1 MGRYVAQS
9 ADHLKDT
16 IYVGLVRGLFTT
28 ATPSLVMS
36 LVFALCVGLV
46 GTYYQDRAILVAGVV
61 GIAASVVRLWTIA
74 RFKPEAFS
82 DGLAPARAR
91 KLERWFAMA
100 YMSFAASLGTY
111 GALVFAS
118 PMPEVHMLVACLL
131 VGYCAGVAA
140 GIGLRPAIAIP
151 AMLVAM
157 VPAIIVAALRLEPM
171 YVGMAAI
178 TSALLAAGCRSVLE
192 RHRLTVAEIGKRIT
206 FESLARRDELTQLPN
221 RLALRE
227 SFERDFVRAPDH
239 GLIAVHYLD
248 LDGFKPVNDQFGH
261 PVGDALLGAVSRRI
275 DDLLRD
281 GDIVAR
287 LGGDEFAILQRG
299 LRHADETEL
308 MVQRLVHSL
317 RQPFHVAGHDIRIS
331 ACIGTVTSSDR
342 NADLE
347 YLLERADQAL
357 YAAKR
362 RGKGSV
368 ERAAAA

>member
-1 MGRYVAQS
+1 MTQP
-9 ADHLKDT
+9 ADHVTDT

-36 LVFALCVGLV
+36 VVFAVCVALV
-46 GTYYQDRAILVAGVV
+46 GSYYQNDMILAAGAV
-61 GIAASVVRLWTIA
+61 GIGASVVRLWTIMH
-74 RFKPEAFS
+74 FKAEAFS
-82 DGLAPARAR
+82 DELQPPRAR
-91 KLERWFAMA
+91 KLERWFATA
-100 YMSFAASLGTY
+100 YMAFAASLGTY
-111 GALVFAS
+111 GAMVFAS
-118 PMPEVHMLVACLL
+118 PLAEVHMLVACLL

-140 GIGLRPAIAIP
+140 GIGLRPGIAIP

-157 VPAIIVAALRLEPM
+157 VPTIVVAALRLEPM
-171 YVGMAAI
+171 YLGMAAI
-178 TSALLAAGCRSVLE
+178 TAALLAAGCRSVLE

-227 SFERDFVRAPDH
+227 SFERDFVRASGH

-275 DDLLRD
+275 DGLLRD

-299 LRHADETEL
+299 LRHGDETEL
-308 MVQRLVHSL
+308 MVQRLMHSL
-317 RQPFHVAGHDIRIS
+317 RLPFNIAGHDIRIS

-342 NADLE
+342 NTDLE

-362 RGKGSV
+362 RGKGNV